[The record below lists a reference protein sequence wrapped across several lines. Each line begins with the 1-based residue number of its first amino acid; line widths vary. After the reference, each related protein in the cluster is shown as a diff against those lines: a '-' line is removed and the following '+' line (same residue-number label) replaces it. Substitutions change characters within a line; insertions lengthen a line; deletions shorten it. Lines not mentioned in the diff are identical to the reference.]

1 MDFIKD
7 LFCAKHSES
16 ARWRVGHLNRAEK
29 NLVKTPRL
37 PSYRPTP
44 TYQEAPPPPSLIGLE
59 EGAAQCEPIKT
70 PLQGIRH
77 PNRPPGGQREVAW
90 ENVNEDPE
98 KAAFF

>member
-1 MDFIKD
+1 MLSTVKVPGGELVTSIGQ
-7 LFCAKHSES
+7 
-16 ARWRVGHLNRAEK
+16 RTRK

-44 TYQEAPPPPSLIGLE
+44 TYQEAPPPLSLIGLE
-59 EGAAQCEPIKT
+59 EGAAQCEPIRS

-77 PNRPPGGQREVAW
+77 QNRPPGDQSQVAW